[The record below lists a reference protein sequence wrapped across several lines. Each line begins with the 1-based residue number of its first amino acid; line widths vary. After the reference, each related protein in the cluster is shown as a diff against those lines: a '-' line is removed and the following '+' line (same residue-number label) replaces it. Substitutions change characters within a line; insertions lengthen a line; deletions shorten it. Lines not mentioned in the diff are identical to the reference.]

1 MLTSSLLK
9 LPSAHSHGNVEN
21 IKYSVIRLLRAYLD
35 EWLAIVVLHAILA
48 AEQERRAEEHTEV
61 WKTSLDE
68 VFTRLAVPQLL
79 LMIH

>member
-1 MLTSSLLK
+1 MLTSSMLK
-9 LPSAHSHGNVEN
+9 LRSAHPHGNVEN

-35 EWLAIVVLHAILA
+35 NWLATVVQHAILA
-48 AEQERRAEEHTEV
+48 AEQERRAKEHTEV

-68 VFTRLAVPQLL
+68 VFTPSTAPQPS